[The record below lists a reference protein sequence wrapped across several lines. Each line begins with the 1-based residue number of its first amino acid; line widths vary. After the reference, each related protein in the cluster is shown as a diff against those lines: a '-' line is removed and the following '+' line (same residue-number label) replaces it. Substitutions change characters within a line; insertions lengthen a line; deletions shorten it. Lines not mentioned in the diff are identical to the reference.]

1 MAALMYPI
9 IMVGVGAIVVSILMA
24 KVVPRLIMLVESRGQ
39 ELPLPTQILK
49 GAASSCARTGTCCVL
64 AIVLI
69 NMGIGALRRT
79 ENGRYAVDRF
89 LLRLPVFGDLFK
101 KQAISRFAITLSTLL
116 KTGVPV
122 LDAIKI
128 VREVV
133 GNAVLQG
140 VLDDLHAAILQ
151 GADISSPLKKSGIF
165 PPAVG
170 YMIAVGEQTGE
181 LEAVLDR
188 LAEAYDLE
196 VEIATEKLT
205 AVIEP
210 LLILLMAIV
219 VAFIVCPSSCR
230 CSSSAPCER
239 SRPHATH
246 PQTAARCPAARTAS
260 AQPPL
265 HAHRDHG
272 RRGHHRPAADPHGA
286 AVLQVPALGAH
297 HDHAGQ
303 DAEPQAAHPAV
314 PQHGVQAARLA
325 GVAAGAQ
332 REEPDEPYVDSED
345 ELNDAWGN
353 RMQYVKQ
360 TGSKYDLISLGADGV
375 EGGEAMTRDIHSSKT
390 DIQASKPWTGPV
402 EGFTLNRADD
412 RHSRSSAWRCP

>member
-1 MAALMYPI
+1 MPVYNYKAFTTAGQLKTGIADADNPREARLKLRRDGLLVTDIAEVESLTRKKKSAWAIRRQRKATARELPQVTRQLATLLKSGIPLNDALKALVEQIETRQLEAVFRNVREKINQGSSFAEAIEQHPGVFPPLYVSMVRSGEAAGNADVVLERLAAFLLKQAKTRNKVLAALMYPI
-9 IMVGVGAIVVSILMA
+9 IMVGVGVIVVSILMA
-24 KVVPRLIMLVESRGQ
+24 KVVPKLIMLVESRGQ

-49 GAASSCARTGTCCVL
+49 GGSEFLRSYWYLLVL
-64 AIVLI
+64 AIVLV
-69 NMGIGALRRT
+69 NMSIGALRRT
-79 ENGRYAVDRF
+79 EHGRYAVDRF

-122 LDAIKI
+122 LEAIKI

-219 VAFIVCPSSCR
+219 VAFIVLSI
-230 CSSSAPCER
+230 
-239 SRPHATH
+239 
-246 PQTAARCPAARTAS
+246 
-260 AQPPL
+260 
-265 HAHRDHG
+265 
-272 RRGHHRPAADPHGA
+272 
-286 AVLQVPALGAH
+286 VLPMLQLG
-297 HDHAGQ
+297 
-303 DAEPQAAHPAV
+303 
-314 PQHGVQAARLA
+314 
-325 GVAAGAQ
+325 
-332 REEPDEPYVDSED
+332 
-345 ELNDAWGN
+345 
-353 RMQYVKQ
+353 
-360 TGSKYDLISLGADGV
+360 SL
-375 EGGEAMTRDIHSSKT
+375 
-390 DIQASKPWTGPV
+390 
-402 EGFTLNRADD
+402 
-412 RHSRSSAWRCP
+412 

>member
-1 MAALMYPI
+1 MPVYTYKAFTTAGQLKTGIADADNPREARLKLRRDGLLVTDIAEVESLTRKKTSAWAIRRQRKATAKELPQVTRQLATLLKSGIPLNDALKALVEQIETRQLEAVFRNVREKINQGSSFAEAIEQHPGVFPPLYVSMVRSGEAAGNADVVLERLAAFLLKQAKTRNKVLAALMYPI

-24 KVVPRLIMLVESRGQ
+24 KVVPKLIMLVESRGQ

-49 GAASSCARTGTCCVL
+49 GGSEFLRSYWYLVVL
-64 AIVLI
+64 AVVLI

-79 ENGRYAVDRF
+79 EQGRYAVDRF

-122 LDAIKI
+122 LEAIKI

-219 VAFIVCPSSCR
+219 VAFIVLSI
-230 CSSSAPCER
+230 
-239 SRPHATH
+239 
-246 PQTAARCPAARTAS
+246 
-260 AQPPL
+260 
-265 HAHRDHG
+265 
-272 RRGHHRPAADPHGA
+272 
-286 AVLQVPALGAH
+286 VLPMLQLG
-297 HDHAGQ
+297 
-303 DAEPQAAHPAV
+303 
-314 PQHGVQAARLA
+314 
-325 GVAAGAQ
+325 
-332 REEPDEPYVDSED
+332 
-345 ELNDAWGN
+345 
-353 RMQYVKQ
+353 
-360 TGSKYDLISLGADGV
+360 SL
-375 EGGEAMTRDIHSSKT
+375 
-390 DIQASKPWTGPV
+390 
-402 EGFTLNRADD
+402 
-412 RHSRSSAWRCP
+412 

>member
-1 MAALMYPI
+1 VPVYTYKAFTTAGQLKTGIADADNPREARLKLRRDGLLVTDIAEVESLTRKKKSAWAIRRQRKSTSRELPQVTRQLATLLKSGIPLNDALKALVEQIETRQLEAVFRNVREKINQGSSFAEAIEQHPGVFPPLYVSMVRSGEAAGNADVVLERLAAFLLKQAKTRNKVMAALMYPI

-24 KVVPRLIMLVESRGQ
+24 KVVPKLIMLVESRGQ

-49 GAASSCARTGTCCVL
+49 GASEFLRSYWYLLVL
-64 AIVLI
+64 AIILV

-79 ENGRYAVDRF
+79 EHGRYAVDRF

-219 VAFIVCPSSCR
+219 VAFIVLSI
-230 CSSSAPCER
+230 
-239 SRPHATH
+239 
-246 PQTAARCPAARTAS
+246 
-260 AQPPL
+260 
-265 HAHRDHG
+265 
-272 RRGHHRPAADPHGA
+272 
-286 AVLQVPALGAH
+286 VLPMLQLG
-297 HDHAGQ
+297 
-303 DAEPQAAHPAV
+303 
-314 PQHGVQAARLA
+314 
-325 GVAAGAQ
+325 
-332 REEPDEPYVDSED
+332 
-345 ELNDAWGN
+345 
-353 RMQYVKQ
+353 
-360 TGSKYDLISLGADGV
+360 SL
-375 EGGEAMTRDIHSSKT
+375 
-390 DIQASKPWTGPV
+390 
-402 EGFTLNRADD
+402 
-412 RHSRSSAWRCP
+412 

>member
-1 MAALMYPI
+1 VPVYNYKAFTTAGQLKTGIADADNPREARLKLRRDGLLVTDIAEVESLTRKKKSAWAIRRQRKATSRELPQVTRQLATLLKSGIPLNDALKALVEQIETRQLEAVFRNVREKINQGSSFAEAIEQHPGVFPPLYVSMVRSGEAAGNSDVVLERLAAFMLKQAKTRNKVMAALMYPI

-49 GAASSCARTGTCCVL
+49 GSSEFLRSYWYLLVL
-64 AIVLI
+64 AILLV
-69 NMGIGALRRT
+69 NMGVGALRRT
-79 ENGRYAVDRF
+79 EHGRYAVDRF

-219 VAFIVCPSSCR
+219 VAFIVLSI
-230 CSSSAPCER
+230 
-239 SRPHATH
+239 
-246 PQTAARCPAARTAS
+246 
-260 AQPPL
+260 
-265 HAHRDHG
+265 
-272 RRGHHRPAADPHGA
+272 
-286 AVLQVPALGAH
+286 VLPMLQLG
-297 HDHAGQ
+297 
-303 DAEPQAAHPAV
+303 
-314 PQHGVQAARLA
+314 
-325 GVAAGAQ
+325 
-332 REEPDEPYVDSED
+332 
-345 ELNDAWGN
+345 
-353 RMQYVKQ
+353 
-360 TGSKYDLISLGADGV
+360 SL
-375 EGGEAMTRDIHSSKT
+375 
-390 DIQASKPWTGPV
+390 
-402 EGFTLNRADD
+402 
-412 RHSRSSAWRCP
+412 

>member
-1 MAALMYPI
+1 MPVYTYKAFTTAGQLKTGIADADNPREARLKLRRDGLLVTDIAEVESLTRKKKSAWAIRRQRKATSRELPQVTRQLATLLKSGIPLNDALKALVEQIETRQLEAVFRNVREKINQGSSFAEAIEQHPGVFPPLYVSMVRSGEAAGNADVVLERLASFLLKQAKTRNKVMAALMYPI

-24 KVVPRLIMLVESRGQ
+24 KVVPKLIMLVESRGQ

-49 GAASSCARTGTCCVL
+49 GSSEFLRSYWYLLVL
-64 AIVLI
+64 AIILI

-219 VAFIVCPSSCR
+219 VAFIVLSI
-230 CSSSAPCER
+230 
-239 SRPHATH
+239 
-246 PQTAARCPAARTAS
+246 
-260 AQPPL
+260 
-265 HAHRDHG
+265 
-272 RRGHHRPAADPHGA
+272 
-286 AVLQVPALGAH
+286 VLPMLQLG
-297 HDHAGQ
+297 
-303 DAEPQAAHPAV
+303 
-314 PQHGVQAARLA
+314 
-325 GVAAGAQ
+325 
-332 REEPDEPYVDSED
+332 
-345 ELNDAWGN
+345 
-353 RMQYVKQ
+353 
-360 TGSKYDLISLGADGV
+360 SL
-375 EGGEAMTRDIHSSKT
+375 
-390 DIQASKPWTGPV
+390 
-402 EGFTLNRADD
+402 
-412 RHSRSSAWRCP
+412 

>member
-1 MAALMYPI
+1 MPVYTYKAFTTAGQLKTGIADADNPREARLKLRRDGLLVTDISEVESLTEKKTSAWALRRQRKATSRELPQVTRQLATLLKSGIPLNDALRALVEQIESRRLEAVFRNVREKINQGSSFAEAIEQHPGVFPPLYVSMVRSGEAAGNSDVVLERLASFLLKQAKTRNKVLAALMYPI

-24 KVVPRLIMLVESRGQ
+24 KVVPKLITLVESRGQ

-49 GAASSCARTGTCCVL
+49 TGSEFLRSYWYLLVL
-64 AIVLI
+64 AIILA
-69 NMGIGALRRT
+69 NMAVGALRRT

-89 LLRLPVFGDLFK
+89 LLNLPVFGDLFK
-101 KQAISRFAITLSTLL
+101 KQAISRFAVTLSTLL

-122 LDAIKI
+122 LEAIKI

-140 VLDDLHAAILQ
+140 VLDDLHAAIVQ

-210 LLILLMAIV
+210 LLILLMAVI
-219 VAFIVCPSSCR
+219 VAFIVLSI
-230 CSSSAPCER
+230 
-239 SRPHATH
+239 
-246 PQTAARCPAARTAS
+246 
-260 AQPPL
+260 
-265 HAHRDHG
+265 
-272 RRGHHRPAADPHGA
+272 
-286 AVLQVPALGAH
+286 VLPMLQLG
-297 HDHAGQ
+297 
-303 DAEPQAAHPAV
+303 
-314 PQHGVQAARLA
+314 
-325 GVAAGAQ
+325 
-332 REEPDEPYVDSED
+332 
-345 ELNDAWGN
+345 
-353 RMQYVKQ
+353 
-360 TGSKYDLISLGADGV
+360 SL
-375 EGGEAMTRDIHSSKT
+375 
-390 DIQASKPWTGPV
+390 
-402 EGFTLNRADD
+402 
-412 RHSRSSAWRCP
+412 